1 MLSNA
6 LETGVFF
13 HRGPVL
19 GNMERMILSQGLKE
33 KGEIFLSGK
42 RFGGNPRDT
51 RRRLWKRASVSTG
64 TSLGSPKGG
73 SFTGDFEIQ

>member
-1 MLSNA
+1 MLSKA

-19 GNMERMILSQGLKE
+19 GNMEGMLLSQGLTE

-42 RFGGNPRDT
+42 LFGGNPRDT
-51 RRRLWKRASVSTG
+51 RRRLWKCSSVSIG
-64 TSLGSPKGG
+64 APLGNLKGG
-73 SFTGDFEIQ
+73 SFTGDFEIR